1 MSVNSE
7 MGIYFYMQETDG
19 KGNPLADAP
28 RKNLEEDFEGLL
40 YSKAK
45 GLNDKGKIKNTY
57 SEKYADSDR
66 LRVYFPDEPKREATT
81 VTFTFF
87 FTGENRYAVFE
98 EFVKYVSGGFRAFWD
113 TKRKKRL
120 VFYAL
125 EEVKVADEKWYGGTP
140 YLSWDLR
147 VQNIFGETFDVE

>member
-7 MGIYFYMQETDG
+7 MGICFYMQATDG
-19 KGNPLADAP
+19 NGTPLVGATV
-28 RKNLEEDFEGLL
+28 KNLEVDFEGLL

-45 GLNDKGKIKNTY
+45 GLNDRGKIKNTY

-66 LRVYFPDEPKREATT
+66 LRVYFPSEPLREATT
-81 VTFTFF
+81 VTFTFY
-87 FTGENRYAVFE
+87 FTGENRYAVFD
-98 EFVKYVSGGFRAFWD
+98 EFVRYVSGGFRAFWD

-120 VFYAL
+120 VFYVPEA
-125 EEVKVADEKWYGGTP
+125 VTVADEKWYGSTP
-140 YLSWDLR
+140 YLSLDLK

>member
-7 MGIYFYMQETDG
+7 MGIYFYMQATDG
-19 KGNPLADAP
+19 KGVPLAGAP
-28 RKNLEEDFEGLL
+28 IKDLESDFDGLL

-45 GLNDKGKIKNTY
+45 GLNDKGKIKNAY

-66 LRVYFPDEPKREATT
+66 LRVYFPEEPMREATT

-87 FTGENRYAVFE
+87 FVGENRYAVFE

-113 TKRKKRL
+113 TKRKKKL
-120 VFYAL
+120 IFYAP
-125 EEVKVADEKWYGGTP
+125 EAVTVANEKLYGGTP
-140 YLSWDLR
+140 YLSFDLK
-147 VQNIFGETFDVE
+147 VQNVFGETFDVE

>member
-7 MGIYFYMQETDG
+7 MGIFFYMQATDS
-19 KGNPLADAP
+19 KGVPLTGAP
-28 RKNLEEDFEGLL
+28 IKNLEEDFEGLL

-45 GLNDKGKIKNTY
+45 GLNDKGKVKNTY
-57 SEKYADSDR
+57 SERYSDSDR
-66 LRVYFPDEPKREATT
+66 LRVYYPSAPKREATT
-81 VTFTFF
+81 VTFTFY

-120 VFYAL
+120 VFYAP
-125 EEVKVADEKWYGGTP
+125 EAVTVADERLFGSMP
-140 YLSWDLR
+140 YLSWDLK
-147 VQNIFGETFDVE
+147 VQNVFGETFDVE

>member
-19 KGNPLADAP
+19 KGVALPDA
-28 RKNLEEDFEGLL
+28 RIKNLEVDFDGLL

-66 LRVYFPDEPKREATT
+66 LRVYFPSEPKRESTT
-81 VTFTFF
+81 VTFTFY
-87 FTGENRYAVFE
+87 FTGENRYAVFD

-120 VFYAL
+120 VFYAQ
-125 EEVKVADEKWYGGTP
+125 EEVKVADEMWYGGTP
-140 YLSWDLR
+140 YLSFDLKATN
-147 VQNIFGETFDVE
+147 VFGETFDVE

>member
-1 MSVNSE
+1 MSANAE
-7 MGIYFYMQETDG
+7 MGIYFYMQATDY
-19 KGNPLADAP
+19 KGEPMIGAP
-28 RKNLEEDFEGLL
+28 IINLEEDFEGLL

-66 LRVYFPDEPKREATT
+66 VRVYFPDEPKRESTT

-87 FTGENRYAVFE
+87 FTGENRYAVFD

-120 VFYAL
+120 VFYATD
-125 EEVKVADEKWYGGTP
+125 EMKVTNEMWYGSTP
-140 YLSWDLR
+140 YLSLDLK

>member
-7 MGIYFYMQETDG
+7 MGIYFYMQATDG

-28 RKNLEEDFEGLL
+28 RKNLEVDFEGLL

-45 GLNDKGKIKNTY
+45 GLNDKGKIKNSY

-66 LRVYFPDEPKREATT
+66 LRVYFPQEPKREATT
-81 VTFTFF
+81 VTFTLY
-87 FTGENRYAVFE
+87 FTGENRYAVFD

-120 VFYAL
+120 IFYASD
-125 EEVKVADEKWYGGTP
+125 EAKVADEKWYGGTP
-140 YLSWDLR
+140 YLSLDLR
-147 VQNIFGETFDVE
+147 VQNVFGETFDVK

>member
-7 MGIYFYMQETDG
+7 MGIYFYMQATDG
-19 KGNPLADAP
+19 KGNPLASAP
-28 RKNLEEDFEGLL
+28 IKDLEGDFDGLL

-57 SEKYADSDR
+57 KEVYADSDR
-66 LRVYFPDEPKREATT
+66 VRVYFPEEPLREATT
-81 VTFTFF
+81 VTFTFY

-113 TKRKKRL
+113 TKRNKKL
-120 VFYAL
+120 VFYAP
-125 EEVKVADEKWYGGTP
+125 EEVKVADEMWYGSTP
-140 YLSWDLR
+140 YLSWDLK
-147 VQNIFGETFDVE
+147 VQNVFGETFDVE

>member
-7 MGIYFYMQETDG
+7 MGIYFYMQECNA
-19 KGNPLADAP
+19 KGELLAGAP
-28 RKNLEEDFEGLL
+28 IMNLEEDFDGLL

-66 LRVYFPDEPKREATT
+66 LRVYFPSEPKRESTT

-98 EFVKYVSGGFRAFWD
+98 KFVKYVSGGFRAFWD

-120 VFYAL
+120 VFYAP

-140 YLSWDLR
+140 YLSWDLK
-147 VQNIFGETFDVE
+147 VQNVFGETFDVE